1 MIYSPT
7 LRYRIDL
14 LRGFEKQFK
23 ISDESAYSIVP
34 SDISTSIY
42 TGRNADSGLS
52 KVEEDL
58 VYKPLTFENEL
69 FTSRV
74 YKRNYTFRRLEQKRK
89 PSNKTRPPI
98 VAKETTEDPDGPAE
112 ILTIRELGRTQP
124 WHNEGQLATLIPT
137 EGQSAGDQDT
147 SGEINMW
154 PHAEPRISFA
164 EACKQGNVETVERF
178 LKSGQDVHVPVV
190 GSTHTFHLLLD
201 LSAIHVAAEVGHI
214 QVVEILLSYGA
225 DKEMLSYVSERRPLH
240 LAVQAGHIAMVRYLL
255 DNGTDI
261 AAPDGDSVQAIHVAA
276 KYGSTGM
283 VGFLL
288 DRGAAIDSATCDEAQ
303 PLHVASQIPGRAD
316 VIKFLCCQGANIE
329 AKANRYTPLS
339 YACLHNAADNME
351 ALLELGAVH
360 SPQDPSIWEIALE
373 SGRSQATLLLLEH
386 GLDPNRPVSGRRSAL
401 HALYS
406 NDYPSSGH
414 AETLEFLLVY
424 GADVDLQDSRGDTPL
439 HRLCSHSGIPIKRG
453 RLEIQMANL
462 LAKSM
467 RDVEIVNFAGL
478 TALGVSVETGS
489 FEWLGKPL
497 IDSGSGLL
505 LRRPH
510 LELGVNLHQPSCYDL
525 LFHLNFY
532 VRRGSNTSIEELG
545 NHSNVFDVDE
555 FAKWRPMVKL
565 RRLLRNLE
573 SLDLNDCSWISYD
586 KYSPFAP

>member
-42 TGRNADSGLS
+42 TGRTADSGLS

-74 YKRNYTFRRLEQKRK
+74 YKRNYTFRRLFEEQKRK

-112 ILTIRELGRTQP
+112 ILTIWELGCTQP

-164 EACKQGNVETVERF
+164 EACKQGNVEIVERF

-276 KYGSTGM
+276 EYGSTAL
-283 VGFLL
+283 VSFLL
-288 DRGAAIDSATCDEAQ
+288 DRGAAIDSATRYGAQ
-303 PLHVASQIPGRAD
+303 PLHSASQTPGRAD

-329 AKANRYTPLS
+329 AAANGYTPLS
-339 YACLHNAADNME
+339 YACLHNAVDNME
-351 ALLELGAVH
+351 ALLELGGVH
-360 SPQDPSIWEIALE
+360 SPQGPSILEIALE
-373 SGRSQATLLLLEH
+373 RGRSQATRLLLDH
-386 GLDPNRPVSGRRSAL
+386 GLDPNRPVSGRPSAL

-406 NDYPSSGH
+406 NDYRSSGH
-414 AETLEFLLVY
+414 AETLELLLIY
-424 GADVDLQDSRGDTPL
+424 GADVNLQDSKGDTPL
-439 HRLCSHSGIPIKRG
+439 HRLCSHSRIPIKRLC
-453 RLEIQMANL
+453 LEIQMANF

-467 RDVEIVNFAGL
+467 RDVEVVNFAGK
-478 TALGVSVETGS
+478 TALGVSVEKGS
-489 FEWLGKPL
+489 SEWLGKPL
-497 IDSGSGLL
+497 IDSGSRLL

-510 LELGVNLHQPSCYDL
+510 LELGLNLHQSSDSDVSYLDC
-525 LFHLNFY
+525 Y
-532 VRRGSNTSIEELG
+532 VRQGSNTSIKKLG
-545 NHSNVFDVDE
+545 NYPEDFYDDKFGHW
-555 FAKWRPMVKL
+555 APMVKL
-565 RRLLRNLE
+565 RRLLRDAE
-573 SLDLNDCSWISYD
+573 SLI
-586 KYSPFAP
+586 

>member
-7 LRYRIDL
+7 LRDRNDL
-14 LRGFEKQFK
+14 LRGSERQFR

-42 TGRNADSGLS
+42 TGRTNDSGVA

-74 YKRNYTFRRLEQKRK
+74 YKRNYATPAFRRLFKEQKWK
-89 PSNKTRPPI
+89 PSNKTTPSV
-98 VAKETTEDPDGPAE
+98 VAKETAEDPDGSIAE
-112 ILTIRELGRTQP
+112 ILTIREPGRSYR
-124 WHNEGQLATLIPT
+124 WHNEAQLATLTPT

-164 EACKQGNVETVERF
+164 EACKQGNVEIVERF
-178 LKSGQDVHVPVV
+178 LKSDQGVHVPVV

-201 LSAIHVAAEVGHI
+201 LSAIHVAAEGGHV

-225 DKEMLSYVSERRPLH
+225 DKEMLSDISQRRPLH

-276 KYGSTGM
+276 EYGSTAL
-283 VGFLL
+283 VSFLL
-288 DRGAAIDSATCDEAQ
+288 DRGAAIDSAMRYGVQ
-303 PLHVASQIPGRAD
+303 PLHSASQTPGRAD

-329 AKANRYTPLS
+329 AAANGYTPLS
-339 YACLHNAADNME
+339 YACLHNAVDNME

-360 SPQDPSIWEIALE
+360 SPQGPSILEIALE
-373 SGRSQATLLLLEH
+373 RGRSQATRLLLDH
-386 GLDPNRPVSGRRSAL
+386 GLDPNRPVSGRPSAL

-406 NDYPSSGH
+406 NDYRSSGH
-414 AETLEFLLVY
+414 AETLELLLVY
-424 GADVDLQDSRGDTPL
+424 GADVNLQDSKGDTPL
-439 HRLCSHSGIPIKRG
+439 HRLCSHSGIPIKRR
-453 RLEIQMANL
+453 RLEIQMATF

-467 RDVEIVNFAGL
+467 RDVEVINFAGK
-478 TALGVSVETGS
+478 TALGVSVEKGS
-489 FEWLGKPL
+489 SEWLGQPL
-497 IDSGSGLL
+497 IDFGSGLL
-505 LRRPH
+505 LRKPH
-510 LELGVNLHQPSCYDL
+510 IELGLNLHQPSGGDPFSDAYLLYHLDCYARKGSDYSIKRLRDYHECFTDDL
-525 LFHLNFY
+525 
-532 VRRGSNTSIEELG
+532 SE
-545 NHSNVFDVDE
+545 
-555 FAKWRPMVKL
+555 L
-565 RRLLRNLE
+565 RRRMDILRRWLRDAE
-573 SLDLNDCSWISYD
+573 WDRWI
-586 KYSPFAP
+586 